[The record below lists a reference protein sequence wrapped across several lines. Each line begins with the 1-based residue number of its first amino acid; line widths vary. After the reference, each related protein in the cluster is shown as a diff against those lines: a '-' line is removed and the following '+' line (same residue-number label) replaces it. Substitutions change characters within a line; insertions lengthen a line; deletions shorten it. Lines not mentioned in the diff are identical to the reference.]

1 MDLRMSVYHQHQAA
15 VLDACLRLA
24 DRGYLAGI
32 GGNVALRIDE
42 QLFAVTP
49 SAADY
54 YTLQPA
60 DICVLQLKTLKIV
73 EANRQPSVESALHAR
88 LFRHRADALASVHT
102 HQPIASAVALLNVP
116 IPLKDTVYSEALGP
130 RIEIVSYGPSGTPF
144 LVRALARR
152 LRPDI
157 NAYLLRNHGLI
168 CAGRSMEQ
176 GIANVEHVER
186 AAAAF
191 LRAAIEAR
199 SARQSH
205 PSVTALAL
213 SALQP
218 AN

>member
-1 MDLRMSVYHQHQAA
+1 MSRYLKYQRE

-32 GGNVALRIDE
+32 GGNVAARIDE

-60 DICVLQLKTLKIV
+60 DICVLRLHTLEAV
-73 EANRQPSVESALHAR
+73 ESNRQPSVESGLHAR
-88 LFRHRADALASVHT
+88 LFRFRNDAFASVHT
-102 HQPIASAVALLNVP
+102 HQPIASAVALLDLP
-116 IPLKDTVYSEALGP
+116 IELNDAAQREALGP
-130 RIEIVSYGPSGTPF
+130 QIEIVPYGPSGTGF
-144 LVRALARR
+144 LVRALAKR
-152 LRPDI
+152 LRKDI

-168 CAGRSMEQ
+168 CAGGTMEQ
-176 GIANVEHVER
+176 AIANVEHVER

-191 LRAAIEAR
+191 LRREIEALPASR
-199 SARQSH
+199 TD

-213 SALQP
+213 SALTLS
-218 AN
+218 